1 MPVYQIDIEKS
12 LQPTAGVTNYWTNVY
27 YTNAA
32 SEAAAITTG
41 QSVVTLEKQIHA
53 NNVTFTKMRT
63 RLVSDLAQTGT
74 VTVLTGT
81 GARTASEY
89 LPLFNVVR
97 IDFGVASGRP
107 NRKYLRLP
115 VLEGDTTSALL
126 TSAMKTLV
134 ANSYSTPLINTNAIT
149 DKSGQPILTAAI
161 ADAVGMRQMRRG
173 SKRKVTPVI

>member
-63 RLVSDLAQTGT
+63 RLVSNLAQTGT
-74 VTVLTGT
+74 
-81 GARTASEY
+81 GATA
-89 LPLFNVVR
+89 
-97 IDFGVASGRP
+97 P
-107 NRKYLRLP
+107 NRRFANGMLAFYVDPR
-115 VLEGDTTSALL
+115 EQRAL
-126 TSAMKTLV
+126 
-134 ANSYSTPLINTNAIT
+134 NSCCLNEF
-149 DKSGQPILTAAI
+149 AASRWTR
-161 ADAVGMRQMRRG
+161 AVRE
-173 SKRKVTPVI
+173 S